1 MRKKGFE
8 TDLSISVLL
17 TVPDKNNHQIV
28 AEKYLSASFPDFQQI
43 YLNKEEE
50 NLPISLVRDL
60 INQTSFSRTNQEKLA
75 YVLCGAEKA
84 SLPAQ
89 NALLKILEEPPKN
102 ILLVLVASQSHQLLP
117 TIVSRCQEISL
128 LNHQS
133 IAETLVAAHL
143 QQTLAFCLQPTSLQF
158 YQLID
163 LAENWKKDE
172 LREKNW
178 SELINLLLTN
188 STKNSFILEKLREA
202 LDSLKKNGNVKVVI
216 EHCLFAIK
224 KHYLN

>member
-17 TVPDKNNHQIV
+17 TVPDKTNHQMI
-28 AEKYLSASFPDFQQI
+28 AETYLSASFPDFQKI

-60 INQTSFSRTNQEKLA
+60 INQASFSRASQEKLA

-89 NALLKILEEPPKN
+89 NALLKILEEPPQN
-102 ILLVLVASQSHQLLP
+102 ILLVLVASQGHQLLP
-117 TIVSRCQEISL
+117 TIISRCQEISL
-128 LNHQS
+128 LAPQS
-133 IAETLVAAHL
+133 ISETSVAAHL
-143 QQTLAFCLQPTSLQF
+143 QQTLDFCLQPTILRF

-178 SELINLLLTN
+178 SELINLLLAN
-188 STKNSFILEKLREA
+188 PIKNSFILEKLRET